1 MQKDIRL
8 EVINSNTKGKNN
20 MKACIYIRVST
31 QKQNFSGLG
40 QQAQRDICMN
50 YIERTGKEFSTEFS
64 DIESGKSR
72 TREGLLRAVDYC
84 KENECELVFAK
95 LDRLARDV
103 EFTFRV
109 INSGVQVHFC
119 DMPTLNTL
127 ILGVMA
133 SVAQYERELISQ
145 RTKAAL
151 KAKKERD
158 GQTGGTAE
166 NWGSKNGNKDRITAT
181 KKAAAISSE
190 NRRGKARENANNR
203 AYFEFITDW
212 QAIHGRITANTD
224 WEIISDELNRRG
236 KKTST
241 GLSFDKKRARAMYVS
256 LLNIYSYE

>member
-1 MQKDIRL
+1 
-8 EVINSNTKGKNN
+8 
-20 MKACIYIRVST
+20 MKACIYLRVST
-31 QKQNFSGLG
+31 QRQGISGLG
-40 QQAQRDICMN
+40 IESQREICLN
-50 YIERTGKEFSTEFS
+50 YIQASGKEYVAEFK
-64 DIESGKSR
+64 DVESGKSR
-72 TREGLLRAVDYC
+72 TRSGLLQAIDYC
-84 KENECELVFAK
+84 KEHGCELVFAK

-158 GQTGGTAE
+158 GQTGGTSDL
-166 NWGSKNGNKDRITAT
+166 WGSKNGNKDRITAT
-181 KKAAAISSE
+181 KKAAAVSST
-190 NRRGKARENANNR
+190 NRREKARQNENNR
-203 AYFEFITDW
+203 LFWEFICDW
-212 QAIHGRITANTD
+212 MAIHGKITANTD
-224 WEIISDELNRRG
+224 FQPIADELNRRC

-241 GLSFDKKRARAMYVS
+241 GLDFDKKRARAMYVS
-256 LLNIYSYE
+256 LKNIYTNY

>member
-1 MQKDIRL
+1 
-8 EVINSNTKGKNN
+8 
-20 MKACIYIRVST
+20 MKTFISWRRVST
-31 QKQNFSGLG
+31 QRQGRTQLGLT
-40 QQAQRDICMN
+40 AQMDIIN
-50 YIERTGKEFSTEFS
+50 YFVKVENGELIDDFCEVYTGKDLAGCTE
-64 DIESGKSR
+64 
-72 TREGLLRAVDYC
+72 LRKAIQKC
-84 KENECELVFAK
+84 KETGAILIIAKSDRFRNTMEALQILNEVGEKNIV
-95 LDRLARDV
+95 
-103 EFTFRV
+103 
-109 INSGVQVHFC
+109 FC
-119 DMPTLNTL
+119 DLPHTDKFTLTL
-127 ILGVMA
+127 FFALA
-133 SVAQYERELISQ
+133 EREALITSI

-166 NWGSKNGNKDRITAT
+166 NWGKKNGNKDRITAT

>member
-1 MQKDIRL
+1 
-8 EVINSNTKGKNN
+8 

-31 QKQNFSGLG
+31 NKQQISGLG
-40 QQAQRDICMN
+40 LEAQREICMN
-50 YIERTGKEFSTEFS
+50 YINKSGKEYVTEFS

-72 TREGLLRAVDYC
+72 TRPGLLQAIDYC
-84 KENECELVFAK
+84 KDNGCELVFAK

-158 GQTGGTAE
+158 GQTGGSSDL
-166 NWGSKNGNKDRITAT
+166 WGSKNGNKNRKESNERAAEISA
-181 KKAAAISSE
+181 KNRKEKAQ
-190 NRRGKARENANNR
+190 NNPHNV
-203 AYFEFITDW
+203 AFWEFIKDYA
-212 QAIHGRITANTD
+212 AIHGAITANTD
-224 WEIISDELNRRG
+224 FQPIADELNRRC

-241 GLSFDKKRARAMYVS
+241 GLDFDKKRARAMYVS
-256 LLNIYSYE
+256 LKNIYTNY

>member
-1 MQKDIRL
+1 
-8 EVINSNTKGKNN
+8 

-31 QKQNFSGLG
+31 QRQNVSGLG
-40 QQAQRDICMN
+40 LEAQREICMN
-50 YIERTGKEFSTEFS
+50 YIKQSGKEYVTEFK
-64 DIESGKSR
+64 DVESGKSR
-72 TREGLLRAVDYC
+72 TRSGLMQAIDFC
-84 KENECELVFAK
+84 KENECELVFAR

-103 EFTFRV
+103 EFTFSV

-119 DMPTLNTL
+119 DMPQLNTL

-166 NWGSKNGNKDRITAT
+166 NWGKKNGNKDRITAT
-181 KKAAAISSE
+181 KNAAEVSSI
-190 NRRGKARENANNR
+190 NRREKARENANNR

-212 QAIHGRITANTD
+212 QAIHGRITVNTD

>member
-1 MQKDIRL
+1 
-8 EVINSNTKGKNN
+8 

-31 QKQNFSGLG
+31 QRQQISGLG
-40 QQAQRDICMN
+40 LEAQKEICMS
-50 YIERTGKEFSTEFS
+50 YIKNTGKEFLREFK
-64 DIESGKSR
+64 DVESGKSR
-72 TREGLLRAVDYC
+72 TRSGLMQAIDFC
-84 KENECELVFAK
+84 KENECELVFAR

-103 EFTFRV
+103 EFTFSV

-119 DMPTLNTL
+119 DMPQLNTL

-133 SVAQYERELISQ
+133 TVAQYERELISQ

-190 NRRGKARENANNR
+190 NRREKARENANNR
-203 AYFEFITDW
+203 AYFEFVTDW

>member
-1 MQKDIRL
+1 
-8 EVINSNTKGKNN
+8 

-31 QKQNFSGLG
+31 QRQGESGLG
-40 QQAQRDICMN
+40 IEGQRETCMK
-50 YIERTGKEFSTEFS
+50 YIHGTNKEFVKEFQ
-64 DIESGKSR
+64 DVESGTHR
-72 TREGLLRAVDYC
+72 MRPGLIAAIDFC
-84 KENECELVFAK
+84 KENNCELVFQK

-103 EFTFRV
+103 EFTFKV
-109 INSGVQVHFC
+109 INTGIQVHFC
-119 DMPTLNTL
+119 DVPQLNTL

-133 SVAQYERELISQ
+133 TVAQYERELISQ

-190 NRRGKARENANNR
+190 NRREKARENANNR

>member
-1 MQKDIRL
+1 
-8 EVINSNTKGKNN
+8 

-31 QKQNFSGLG
+31 QRQNVSGLG
-40 QQAQRDICMN
+40 LEAQREICLN
-50 YIERTGKEFSTEFS
+50 YINKSGKEYVTEFK
-64 DIESGKSR
+64 DVESGKSR

-84 KENECELVFAK
+84 KENGCELVFAK

-151 KAKKERD
+151 KAKKEK
-158 GQTGGTAE
+158 GGTTDL
-166 NWGSKNGNKDRITAT
+166 WGSKNGNTDRITAIN
-181 KKAAAISSE
+181 KAASISAS
-190 NRRGKARENANNR
+190 NRREKARQKPENKS
-203 AYFEFITDW
+203 FWEFILDH
-212 QAIHGRITANTD
+212 QAIHGKITAETD
-224 WEIISDELNRRG
+224 WQVISDELNKRC
-236 KKTST
+236 KVTSS
-241 GLSFDKKRARAMYVS
+241 GLPFNKNRARAMYLS
-256 LLNIYSYE
+256 LKNIYND

>member
-1 MQKDIRL
+1 
-8 EVINSNTKGKNN
+8 

-31 QKQNFSGLG
+31 QKQGASGLG
-40 QQAQRDICMN
+40 LEAQREICMD
-50 YIERTGKEFSTEFS
+50 YINKSGREYVTEFK
-64 DIESGKSR
+64 DVESGKIR

-84 KENECELVFAK
+84 KENGCELVFAK

-158 GQTGGTAE
+158 GQTGGTSDL
-166 NWGSKNGNKDRITAT
+166 WGSKNGNKSRKESNERAAEISARNR
-181 KKAAAISSE
+181 KERAQNNPNNKAF
-190 NRRGKARENANNR
+190 
-203 AYFEFITDW
+203 FEFIKDW
-212 QAIHGRITANTD
+212 QAIHGKITANTD
-224 WEIISDELNRRG
+224 FQPIADELNRRC

-241 GLSFDKKRARAMYVS
+241 GLDFDKKRARAMYVS
-256 LLNIYSYE
+256 LKNIYTNY